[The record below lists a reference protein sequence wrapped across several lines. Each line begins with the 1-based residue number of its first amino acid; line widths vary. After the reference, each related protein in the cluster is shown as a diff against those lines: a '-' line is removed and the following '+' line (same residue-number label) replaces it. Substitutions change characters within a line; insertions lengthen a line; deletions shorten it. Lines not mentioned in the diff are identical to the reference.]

1 MIGLIILKP
10 GWRRGLTISAIALLG
25 GTAVSVALLLLGVG
39 VLLRAIGV
47 ILAVATLVIT
57 ETLILA
63 TLERTRE
70 LESGENSRS

>member
-1 MIGLIILKP
+1 MEIIGVK
-10 GWRRGLTISAIALLG
+10 LTISAIALLG
-25 GTAVSVALLLLGVG
+25 VTAVSVALLLLAVG

-63 TLERTRE
+63 TLERARG
-70 LESGENSRS
+70 L